1 MYNVF
6 GSDIMASIGIDIL
19 KIDRIEKIKSKEK
32 FMNNIFNIKEIE
44 YINKKNNRNDTIA
57 GLYCAKEAFLKA
69 IKKGIDYYS
78 LKDIEVSHNED
89 GAPFII
95 LHNELEK
102 KYKNID
108 ISLSISHDGEYA
120 TAIVLI

>member
-1 MYNVF
+1 MNSV
-6 GSDIMASIGIDIL
+6 GIDIL
-19 KIDRIEKIKSKEK
+19 NVNRMEKIKNKEK
-32 FMNNIFNIKEIE
+32 FMKNIFNEKEIE
-44 YINKKNNRNDTIA
+44 YIQKKNNNNQTIA